1 LTAQKKTIK
10 TKPPKHKKNKN
21 PKKRKMIRTAKEAM
35 SWQMRSELRARLA
48 SELDDAMLDA
58 HLFSAYQRLAYAAHG
73 DRRHIV
79 PAAILAR
86 DVPTVAVDEESVLSL
101 AQNLLGTRLDSVEY
115 TPSEY
120 GEKEPPRAAPV
131 ATRQTRRREL
141 GGTAAAFW
149 PMGVE

>member
-1 LTAQKKTIK
+1 
-10 TKPPKHKKNKN
+10 
-21 PKKRKMIRTAKEAM
+21 MIRTAEEAT

-86 DVPTVAVDEESVLSL
+86 DVPTVPVDEESVLSL
-101 AQNLLGTRLDSVEY
+101 AQNLLGTRLDSVVY

-120 GEKEPPRAAPV
+120 GEKEPLRAAPV

-141 GGTAAAFW
+141 GGAAAAFW
-149 PMGVE
+149 PMGAE